1 MSKNFLSNKENITLN
16 TSKLSS
22 KISDQQYHQDPSNK
36 QNIFNPQIEHSDA
49 ENDPEF

>member
-16 TSKLSS
+16 TSKL
-22 KISDQQYHQDPSNK
+22 SDQQYHQDPSNK